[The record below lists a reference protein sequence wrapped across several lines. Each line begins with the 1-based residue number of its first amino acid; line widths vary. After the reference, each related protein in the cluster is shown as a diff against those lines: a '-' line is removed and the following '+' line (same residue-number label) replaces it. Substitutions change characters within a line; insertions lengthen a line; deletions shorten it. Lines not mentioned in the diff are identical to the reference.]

1 MPPARQLRFRL
12 AIEALERFAD
22 GRPVRVLD
30 AGCGEGLLTVVLARR
45 HPDWSIIGVD
55 LSADAVRDA
64 GREAVRLGL
73 PNAAFDRAD
82 LTVDVGLDEYDAVA
96 AMECLEEIAND
107 HGAMT
112 AMARALHPGG
122 VLLADVP
129 ERDWTP
135 VLPGSERTW
144 RHEVRH
150 GYSAAGISQLIEAAG
165 LTVSSVRPTTRG
177 TIRVAQELRDRI
189 RDQTVR
195 DQALAY
201 PLIAAAVPLERRGL
215 TWGPARA
222 LFVEAR
228 R

>member
-107 HGAMT
+107 HSAIA

-150 GYSAAGISQLIEAAG
+150 GYSAAADLPADRGG
-165 LTVSSVRPTTRG
+165 RP
-177 TIRVAQELRDRI
+177 V
-189 RDQTVR
+189 
-195 DQALAY
+195 
-201 PLIAAAVPLERRGL
+201 
-215 TWGPARA
+215 
-222 LFVEAR
+222 
-228 R
+228 

>member
-30 AGCGEGLLTVVLARR
+30 AGCGEGLLTVALASR
-45 HPDWSIIGVD
+45 HPEWLIVGVD

-73 PNAAFDRAD
+73 PNAAFARAD

-96 AMECLEEIAND
+96 AMECLEEIPDD
-107 HGAMT
+107 HGAMA

-122 VLLADVP
+122 LLLADVP

-135 VLPGSERTW
+135 ILPGSERRW

-150 GYSAAGISQLIEAAG
+150 GYSAAGISELIEAAG

-189 RDQTVR
+189 RHRTVR
-195 DQALAY
+195 EQALAY
-201 PLIAAAVPLERRGL
+201 PLIASAVPLERRGL